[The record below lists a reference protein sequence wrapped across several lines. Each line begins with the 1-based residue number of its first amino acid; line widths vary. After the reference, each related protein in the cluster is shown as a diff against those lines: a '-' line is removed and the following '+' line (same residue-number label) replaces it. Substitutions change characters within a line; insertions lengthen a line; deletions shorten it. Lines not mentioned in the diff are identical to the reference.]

1 MNETMKLL
9 AVYQAEQKLRGLQ
22 SRLGAAER
30 FLSEQERQL
39 GAIDQQKSSL
49 ESQLRQIQAST
60 KENEDEMARID
71 ERMTKLREEM
81 NVARTNKEYQA
92 FLVEVNSLKIER
104 GRVEEEVLKLIE
116 QADAIK
122 TEIEQSSSSKDERVK
137 VRDVAQQDRDSR
149 HSEIK
154 DRVKELEAE
163 RDQLASE
170 VNPKT
175 LSELQRL
182 LTERDEDAMA
192 GVEIIDKRRHEI
204 SCASCMMS
212 LPVELLS
219 RLLSG
224 TLTTCSN
231 CGCFLYLDED
241 ASAAL
246 QPTGSKR

>member
-1 MNETMKLL
+1 MNETKKLL

-30 FLSEQERQL
+30 FLSEQEKQL
-39 GAIDQQKSSL
+39 SSLGEQKSSL
-49 ESQLRQIQAST
+49 ESQLRQVQAAT
-60 KENEDEMARID
+60 KEDEDELARID
-71 ERMTKLREEM
+71 ERIEKLREEM

-104 GRVEEEVLKLIE
+104 GRVEEEMLRHME

-122 TEIEQSSSSKDERVK
+122 TEIEQSSQSQDERVK
-137 VRDVAQQDRDSR
+137 VRDVAKQDRDTR

-154 DRVKELEAE
+154 DRVKELEKE

-170 VNPKT
+170 VNPKI
-175 LSELQRL
+175 LEDLQRL
-182 LTERDEDAMA
+182 LDERDEEAMA

-204 SCASCMMS
+204 SCASCMMT
-212 LPVELLS
+212 LPIELLN

-224 TLTTCSN
+224 QLTTCSN
-231 CGCFLYLDED
+231 CGCFLYIDED
-241 ASAAL
+241 AAAAL
-246 QPTGSKR
+246 PPRGSQR

>member
-1 MNETMKLL
+1 MNETKKLL

-30 FLSEQERQL
+30 FLSEQEKQL
-39 GAIDQQKSSL
+39 SSLGEQKSSL
-49 ESQLRQIQAST
+49 ESQLRQVQAAT
-60 KENEDEMARID
+60 KEDEDELARID
-71 ERMTKLREEM
+71 ERIEKLREEM

-104 GRVEEEVLKLIE
+104 GRVEEEMLRHME

-122 TEIEQSSSSKDERVK
+122 TEIEQSSQSQDERVK
-137 VRDVAQQDRDSR
+137 VRDVAKQDRDTR

-154 DRVKELEAE
+154 DRVKELEKE

-170 VNPKT
+170 VNPKI
-175 LSELQRL
+175 LEDLQRL
-182 LTERDEDAMA
+182 LDERDEEAMA

-204 SCASCMMS
+204 SCASCMMT
-212 LPVELLS
+212 LPIELLN

-224 TLTTCSN
+224 QLTTCSN
-231 CGCFLYLDED
+231 CGCFLYIDED
-241 ASAAL
+241 AAAAL
-246 QPTGSKR
+246 TPSGSKR

>member
-1 MNETMKLL
+1 
-9 AVYQAEQKLRGLQ
+9 
-22 SRLGAAER
+22 
-30 FLSEQERQL
+30 
-39 GAIDQQKSSL
+39 
-49 ESQLRQIQAST
+49 
-60 KENEDEMARID
+60 
-71 ERMTKLREEM
+71 M

-92 FLVEVNSLKIER
+92 FLVEVNALKIER

-122 TEIEQSSSSKDERVK
+122 TEIEQSASTSKDERVK
-137 VRDVAQQDRDSR
+137 VRDVAQQDRDTR

-154 DRVKELEAE
+154 DRVKELETE

-182 LTERDEDAMA
+182 LSERDEDAMA

-204 SCASCMMS
+204 SCASCMMT

-224 TLTTCSN
+224 TLTNCSN

>member
-1 MNETMKLL
+1 MNETKKLL

-30 FLSEQERQL
+30 FLSEQEKQL
-39 GAIDQQKSSL
+39 SSLGEQKSSL
-49 ESQLRQIQAST
+49 ESQLRQVQAAT
-60 KENEDEMARID
+60 KEDEDELARID
-71 ERMTKLREEM
+71 ERIEKLREEM

-104 GRVEEEVLKLIE
+104 GRVEEEMLRHME

-122 TEIEQSSSSKDERVK
+122 TEIEQSSQSQDERVK
-137 VRDVAQQDRDSR
+137 VRDVAKQDRDTR

-154 DRVKELEAE
+154 DRVKELEKE

-170 VNPKT
+170 VNPKI
-175 LSELQRL
+175 LEDLQRL
-182 LTERDEDAMA
+182 LDERDEEAMA

-212 LPVELLS
+212 LPIELLN

-224 TLTTCSN
+224 QLTTCSN
-231 CGCFLYLDED
+231 CGCFLYIDED
-241 ASAAL
+241 AAAAL
-246 QPTGSKR
+246 TPSGSKR

>member
-1 MNETMKLL
+1 MNETKKLL

-30 FLSEQERQL
+30 FLSEQEKQL
-39 GAIDQQKSSL
+39 SSLGEQKSSL
-49 ESQLRQIQAST
+49 ESQLRQVQAAT
-60 KENEDEMARID
+60 KEDEDELARID
-71 ERMTKLREEM
+71 ERIEKLREEM

-104 GRVEEEVLKLIE
+104 GRVEEEMLRHME

-122 TEIEQSSSSKDERVK
+122 TEIEQSSQSQDERVK
-137 VRDVAQQDRDSR
+137 VRDVAKQDRDTR
-149 HSEIK
+149 HGEIK
-154 DRVKELEAE
+154 DRVKELEKE

-170 VNPKT
+170 VNPKI
-175 LSELQRL
+175 LEDLQRL
-182 LTERDEDAMA
+182 LDERDEEAMA

-212 LPVELLS
+212 LPIELLN

-224 TLTTCSN
+224 QLTTCSN
-231 CGCFLYLDED
+231 CGCFLYIDED
-241 ASAAL
+241 AAAAL
-246 QPTGSKR
+246 TPSGSKR